1 MLGTTENLEAVRL
14 PNPTVAKRRG
24 IRQVVP
30 VCLRYLVLLALSV
43 LFGAPFVWMLSS
55 SFKLPMDMFT
65 MPPQWIPH
73 PFTLSNYHRLFTEM
87 PFWSDAWHT
96 VYIALFNVV
105 GTVISCALV
114 AYGFSRIQWP
124 GRNAIFIIVVASLI
138 LPYQVVM
145 IPQYLIFKHL
155 GWLNSYRPLTIPA
168 LFGNAF
174 FIFLLRQFMLGIPM
188 ELQDAAYIDGANE
201 WKIFTRIILP
211 LMKAALATCALFTFM
226 SNWTDFLGPLIYVD
240 NPNLQTLALG
250 LQSFLGSHGN
260 DEGALMAGTV
270 LVSVPVIVVF
280 FTAQKTFIEGIT
292 LSGTTK

>member
-1 MLGTTENLEAVRL
+1 MLGTTENVEIISV
-14 PNPTVAKRRG
+14 PKTVIKRRRLG
-24 IRQVVP
+24 NHVGLSVQYV
-30 VCLRYLVLLALSV
+30 VLLILSV
-43 LFGAPFVWMLSS
+43 VFGAPFVWMVSS
-55 SFKLPMDMFT
+55 SFKIPADMFT

-73 PFTLSNYHRLFTEM
+73 PFTLSNYDRLFTEM
-87 PFWSDAWHT
+87 PFWSDTWHT

-105 GTVISCALV
+105 ATAISCSLV
-114 AYGFSRIQWP
+114 AYGFSRIQWR
-124 GRNAIFIIVVASLI
+124 GRTVVFILVVASLI

-145 IPQYLIFKHL
+145 IPQYLIFKNL
-155 GWLNSYRPLTIPA
+155 GWLNSYLPLTIPA

-174 FIFLLRQFMLGIPM
+174 FIFLLRQFMLGIPK

-201 WKIFTRIILP
+201 LQIFTWIILP
-211 LMKAALATCALFTFM
+211 QIKAALATCALFTFM

-260 DEGALMAGTV
+260 DEGALMAGTL
-270 LVSVPVIVVF
+270 LVSVPVILVF
-280 FTAQKTFIEGIT
+280 FVAQKTFIEGIT